1 MIRAVFILT
10 EGGILLYS
18 KTFDSSETDPFMV
31 SSFMSAIS
39 SFSREA
45 VGNQLQGIEADDRYI
60 FHFTQNPVTVVVL
73 ADHRREIP
81 GRTLEQIALS
91 FISKFAG
98 DIRNGDYNSD
108 QFSEFDEALEDILP
122 RKLTIHDSPSKID
135 PLDGLSIVE
144 LPTELQNVAKLV
156 LRENEI
162 SPEQV
167 AKTLRVD
174 LVTATE
180 QLDTLVEL
188 GKIRVRNSADGTVYH
203 I

>member
-1 MIRAVFILT
+1 
-10 EGGILLYS
+10 
-18 KTFDSSETDPFMV
+18 MV

-188 GKIRVRNSADGTVYH
+188 GKIQVRNSADGTIYH

>member
-188 GKIRVRNSADGTVYH
+188 GKIQVRNSADGTIYH